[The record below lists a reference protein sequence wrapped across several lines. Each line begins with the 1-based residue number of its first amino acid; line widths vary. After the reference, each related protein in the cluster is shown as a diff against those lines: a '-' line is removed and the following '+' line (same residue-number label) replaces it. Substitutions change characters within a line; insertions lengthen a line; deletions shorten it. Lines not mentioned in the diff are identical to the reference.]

1 MSTTGSNLFTNL
13 SVRAKLALGF
23 SLLIGMILLV
33 AYTGWRATDT
43 LRDRSERITDIAS
56 FSTLARNMRIERLM
70 YIIKGD
76 DAQAAK
82 WLAALDKTEA
92 QLQSITPNF
101 TSKINEALMSETG
114 ATLKRY
120 RDFYTEVVTATR
132 EREALQ
138 KQATASAETA
148 NTHLLS
154 LAEAANAEGGR
165 FEDRQQLAAL
175 FIGLQ
180 KMRISLRSYAATPS
194 KESEEAARSA
204 IDGVRTQVKALAST
218 GLPSDVQK
226 KLEGEIDGY
235 QQRLQQLAVQQAKV
249 DEGQAGISAS
259 ITSILANSDK
269 LTAIQKEFQGEDVTG
284 ARQLLL
290 VWLAIAVALGLLG
303 AWLITR
309 SIVGPLKDTV
319 ALAETVAN
327 GDFTHQQE
335 VTRKDE
341 LGALQTS
348 MQRMTLNLRRLIGD
362 MKDGVVQVASA
373 AEQLSAVT
381 EQTSAGVQSQK
392 VETDQIATAM
402 QEMTATT
409 HEVSRNAGTA
419 AKSALEASQQALQGD
434 QAVTKAVTQIELL
447 ATEMESTKTAMATLR
462 SHAESIG
469 GVLDV
474 IKAVSEQ
481 TNLLALN
488 AAIEAARAGEAGR
501 GFAVVADEVRGLAQ
515 RTRSS
520 TDEIAQLITGLN
532 QSTDRM
538 AAVLDQNVQLTESS
552 VGLSRE
558 ASEMLKRITRSVK
571 DIESMNEQIACAAE
585 QQSAAGEEISRSV
598 TNVRDISDQT
608 AAASEETASSSMEL
622 ARISVSL
629 QEMTRRF
636 KV

>member
-1 MSTTGSNLFTNL
+1 MQQVGWNPLSNI
-13 SVRAKLALGF
+13 SVRAKLGLGF
-23 SLLIGMILLV
+23 ALLIGMILLV
-33 AYTGWRATDT
+33 AYTGWSATDT
-43 LRDRSERITDIAS
+43 LRDRSERMNDIAGY
-56 FSTLARNMRIERLM
+56 STLARDMRIERLV
-70 YIIKGD
+70 YFTKAD

-82 WLAALDKTEA
+82 WLAALDKTEG
-92 QLQSITPNF
+92 QLQAILPHFNSPAN
-101 TSKINEALMSETG
+101 KALLDEAG
-114 ATLKRY
+114 AALKRY
-120 RDFYTEVVTATR
+120 REFYNQTITATR
-132 EREALQ
+132 ERESIR
-138 KQATASAETA
+138 KIASSA
-148 NTHLLS
+148 
-154 LAEAANAEGGR
+154 AEAANAQLLTLAEEANGETGR
-165 FEDRQQLAAL
+165 PADRQQLATL
-175 FIGLQ
+175 FIGVQ
-180 KMRISLRSYAATPS
+180 RMRVDFRGYATAPG
-194 KESEEAARSA
+194 KDSEQTARTSVNTA
-204 IDGVRTQVKALAST
+204 LTQAKALGATALST
-218 GLPSDVQK
+218 ETVQK
-226 KLEGEIDGY
+226 LVGEISGY
-235 QQRLQQLAVQQAKV
+235 GQRLDQLVAAQAQV
-249 DEGQAGISAS
+249 DQAQGGITTT
-259 ITSILANSDK
+259 ITTLLGIADK
-269 LTAIQKEFQGEDVTG
+269 LTGIQQEFRTADVAG

-290 VWLAIAVALGLLG
+290 IWLAVAIALGLAC

-309 SIVGPLKDTV
+309 SIVKPLQDTV
-319 ALAETVAN
+319 ALAEQVAN
-327 GDFTHQQE
+327 GDFTHQQQ

-348 MQRMTLNLRRLIGD
+348 MQGMTGNLRRLIGEVR
-362 MKDGVVQVASA
+362 DGVVQVASA

-381 EQTSAGVQSQK
+381 EQTSAGVQAQK

-409 HEVSRNAGTA
+409 HEVARNAGNA
-419 AKSALEASQQALQGD
+419 AKSALEASHQALQGE
-434 QAVTKAVTQIELL
+434 QSVSKAVDQIQVL
-447 ATEMESTKTAMATLR
+447 AREMESTKTAMATLR
-462 SHAESIG
+462 GHADSIG

-520 TDEIAQLITGLN
+520 TDEIAQLITGLH

-538 AAVLDQNVQLTESS
+538 GTVLDHNVQLTESS

-558 ASEMLKRITRSVK
+558 AGEMLKRITRSVK

-585 QQSAAGEEISRSV
+585 QQSSAGEEISRNV

-622 ARISVSL
+622 ARIGVRL
-629 QEMTRRF
+629 QEMTARF

>member
-1 MSTTGSNLFTNL
+1 MSTTGSNPFTNL
-13 SVRAKLALGF
+13 SVRAKLSLGF

-33 AYTGWRATDT
+33 AYTGWQATAT
-43 LRDRSERITDIAS
+43 LRDRSERISDIAS
-56 FSTLARNMRIERLM
+56 FSTLVRNMRIERLT
-70 YIIKGD
+70 YIIKAD
-76 DAQAAK
+76 DTQAAK
-82 WLAALDKTEA
+82 WLAALDKTDA
-92 QLQSITPNF
+92 QLRSISPNF
-101 TSKINEALMSETG
+101 MSKANAALLAEST
-114 ATLKRY
+114 ATLVRY
-120 RDFYTEVVTATR
+120 RDAYNQVVSATR
-132 EREALQ
+132 ERDAIQ
-138 KQATASAETA
+138 KVATASAETA
-148 NTHLLS
+148 NSHLLS
-154 LAEAANAEGGR
+154 LAAIANAEGGR
-165 FEDRQQLAAL
+165 FADRQQLAAL
-175 FIGLQ
+175 FLGLQ
-180 KMRISLRSYAATPS
+180 KMRINLRTYAAAPS
-194 KESEEAARSA
+194 QEAEAGARQA
-204 IDGVRTQVKALAST
+204 IASVRAQVKALDST
-218 GLPSDVQK
+218 ALPSDVVQK
-226 KLEGEIDGY
+226 LDGEIDGY
-235 QQRLQQLAVQQAKV
+235 LQRLQQLVTQQVKV
-249 DEGQAGISAS
+249 DEGQAS
-259 ITSILANSDK
+259 ITAAITTLLAHSDK
-269 LTAIQKEFQGEDVTG
+269 LTAIQQDFQAEDV
-284 ARQLLL
+284 ARAHQLLL
-290 VWLAIAVALGLLG
+290 VWLTVAVALGLLG

-309 SIVGPLKDTV
+309 SIVGPLRETV
-319 ALAETVAN
+319 ALVETVAN
-327 GDFTHQQE
+327 GDFTHRQE

-341 LGALQTS
+341 LGALQSS
-348 MQRMTLNLRRLIGD
+348 MQRMTVNLRRLIGD
-362 MKDGVVQVASA
+362 VKDGVVQVASA

-402 QEMTATT
+402 QELTATT
-409 HEVSRNAGTA
+409 HEVSHNAGAA

-434 QAVTKAVTQIELL
+434 QAVDRAVAQIELL
-447 ATEMESTKTAMATLR
+447 AHEMESTKTAMATLR
-462 SHAESIG
+462 NHAESIG

-520 TDEIAQLITGLN
+520 TDEIAQLVTGLN

-538 AAVLDQNVQLTESS
+538 AAVLEQNVQLTESS

-558 ASEMLKRITRSVK
+558 AGEMLKRITRSVK
-571 DIESMNEQIACAAE
+571 DIEAKNEQIACAAE

-629 QEMTRRF
+629 QELTRRF

>member
-1 MSTTGSNLFTNL
+1 MQQVGWNPLSNI
-13 SVRAKLALGF
+13 SVRAKLGLGF
-23 SLLIGMILLV
+23 ALLIGMILLV
-33 AYTGWRATDT
+33 AYTGWSATDT
-43 LRDRSERITDIAS
+43 LRDRSERMNDIAGYS
-56 FSTLARNMRIERLM
+56 SLARDMRIERLV
-70 YIIKGD
+70 YLTKAD

-82 WLAALDKTEA
+82 WLAALNKIEG
-92 QLQSITPNF
+92 QLQAIVPHFNSPVN
-101 TSKINEALMSETG
+101 KALLDETG
-114 ATLKRY
+114 TALKRY
-120 RDFYTEVVTATR
+120 RDFYNQTITATR
-132 EREALQ
+132 EREAIR
-138 KQATASAETA
+138 KVATSA
-148 NTHLLS
+148 
-154 LAEAANAEGGR
+154 AEAANAHLLTLAEAVNGETGR
-165 FEDRQQLAAL
+165 PADRQQLTAL
-175 FIGLQ
+175 FIGVQ
-180 KMRISLRSYAATPS
+180 RMRVDFRGYANAPG
-194 KESEEAARSA
+194 KDSEQTARNSVNDA
-204 IDGVRTQVKALAST
+204 LTQAKALSAT
-218 GLPSDVQK
+218 ALPAETVQK
-226 KLEGEIDGY
+226 LLGEISGY
-235 QQRLQQLAVQQAKV
+235 QQRLDQLAAAQARV
-249 DEGQAGISAS
+249 DQAQGGITTT
-259 ITSILANSDK
+259 ITTLLGIADK
-269 LTAIQKEFQGEDVTG
+269 LTASQQEFRTADVAG

-290 VWLAIAVALGLLG
+290 IWLAVAIALGLAC

-309 SIVGPLKDTV
+309 SIVKPLQDTV
-319 ALAETVAN
+319 ALAEQVAN
-327 GDFTHQQE
+327 GDFTHQQQ

-348 MQRMTLNLRRLIGD
+348 MQGMTGNLRRLIGEVR
-362 MKDGVVQVASA
+362 DGVVQVASA

-409 HEVSRNAGTA
+409 HEVARNAGDA
-419 AKSALEASQQALQGD
+419 AKSALEASRQALQGE
-434 QAVTKAVTQIELL
+434 QSVSKAVDQIEVL
-447 ATEMESTKTAMATLR
+447 AREMESTKTAMATLR
-462 SHAESIG
+462 DHADSIG

-520 TDEIAQLITGLN
+520 TDEIAQLITGLH

-538 AAVLDQNVQLTESS
+538 ATVLDHNVQLTESS

-558 ASEMLKRITRSVK
+558 AGEMLKRITRSVK

-585 QQSAAGEEISRSV
+585 QQSSAGEEISRNV

-622 ARISVSL
+622 ARIGVRL
-629 QEMTRRF
+629 QEMTARF

>member
-1 MSTTGSNLFTNL
+1 MQQNGWNVLSNLT
-13 SVRAKLALGF
+13 VRAKLALGF
-23 SLLIGMILLV
+23 ALLIGMILLV
-33 AYTGWRATDT
+33 AYTGWSATDT
-43 LRDRSERITDIAS
+43 LRDRSERMNDIAGY
-56 FSTLARNMRIERLM
+56 STVARDMRIERLV
-70 YIIKGD
+70 YFTKAD

-82 WLAALDKTEA
+82 WLAALEKTEA
-92 QLQSITPNF
+92 QLHGIAPHFKSP
-101 TSKINEALMSETG
+101 INQTLLDEADN
-114 ATLKRY
+114 TLKRY
-120 RDFYTEVVTATR
+120 RDFYDQTITATR
-132 EREALQ
+132 EREAIR
-138 KQATASAETA
+138 KVASAAAEAA
-148 NTHLLS
+148 NTHLLT
-154 LAEAANAEGGR
+154 LAEAANGETGR
-165 FEDRQQLAAL
+165 PADRQQLAAL
-175 FIGLQ
+175 FIGVQRMRVDFRGYATAPNKDSEQ
-180 KMRISLRSYAATPS
+180 KVRDSVNAAFS
-194 KESEEAARSA
+194 QA
-204 IDGVRTQVKALAST
+204 KALGAT
-218 GLPSDVQK
+218 ALPAETVQK
-226 KLEGEIDGY
+226 LLGEISGY
-235 QQRLQQLAVQQAKV
+235 GQRLEQLVAAQAQV
-249 DEGQAGISAS
+249 DQAQGGITTTITTLLS
-259 ITSILANSDK
+259 IADK
-269 LTAIQKEFQGEDVTG
+269 LTAIQQEFRAADVAN

-290 VWLAIAVALGLLG
+290 IWLAIAIALGLAC

-309 SIVGPLKDTV
+309 SIVKPLQDTV
-319 ALAETVAN
+319 ALAEMVAS
-327 GDFTHQQE
+327 GDFTHQQQ

-348 MQRMTLNLRRLIGD
+348 MQRMTGNLRRLIGEVR
-362 MKDGVVQVASA
+362 DGVVQVASA

-409 HEVSRNAGTA
+409 HEVARNAGEA
-419 AKSALEASQQALQGD
+419 AKSALDASRQAQQGD
-434 QAVTKAVTQIELL
+434 QSVSKAIDQIELL
-447 ATEMESTKTAMATLR
+447 AREMASTKAAMATLR
-462 SHAESIG
+462 GHADSIG

-474 IKAVSEQ
+474 IKAVAEQ

-520 TDEIAQLITGLN
+520 TDEIAQLITGLH

-538 AAVLDQNVQLTESS
+538 ATVLDHNVQLTDSS

-558 ASEMLKRITRSVK
+558 AGEMLKRITQSVK

-585 QQSAAGEEISRSV
+585 QQSSAGEEISRNV

-622 ARISVSL
+622 ARIGVRL
-629 QEMTRRF
+629 QEMTTRF

>member
-1 MSTTGSNLFTNL
+1 MQQVGWNPLSNI
-13 SVRAKLALGF
+13 SVRAKLGLGF
-23 SLLIGMILLV
+23 ALLIGMILLV
-33 AYTGWRATDT
+33 AYTGWSATDT
-43 LRDRSERITDIAS
+43 LRDRSERMNDIAGY
-56 FSTLARNMRIERLM
+56 STLARDMRIERLV
-70 YIIKGD
+70 YFTRAD

-82 WLAALDKTEA
+82 WLAALDKTEG
-92 QLQSITPNF
+92 QLQAIVPHFNSPAN
-101 TSKINEALMSETG
+101 KALLDEAG
-114 ATLKRY
+114 AALKRY
-120 RDFYTEVVTATR
+120 RDFYNQTITATR
-132 EREALQ
+132 ERESIR
-138 KQATASAETA
+138 KIASNA
-148 NTHLLS
+148 
-154 LAEAANAEGGR
+154 AEAANAQLLALAEEANGETGR
-165 FEDRQQLAAL
+165 QADRQQLAAL
-175 FIGLQ
+175 FIGVQ
-180 KMRISLRSYAATPS
+180 RMRVDFRGYASLPGKDTEQTARTSVNATL
-194 KESEEAARSA
+194 
-204 IDGVRTQVKALAST
+204 TQAKALGTTA
-218 GLPSDVQK
+218 LPTETVQK
-226 KLEGEIDGY
+226 LVGEITAYG
-235 QQRLQQLAVQQAKV
+235 QRLDQLVAAQAQV
-249 DEGQAGISAS
+249 DQAQGGITTT
-259 ITSILANSDK
+259 ITTLLGIADK
-269 LTAIQKEFQGEDVTG
+269 LTAIQQEFRAADVAG

-290 VWLAIAVALGLLG
+290 IWLAVAIALGLTC

-309 SIVGPLKDTV
+309 SIVKPLQDTV
-319 ALAETVAN
+319 TLAKQVAN
-327 GDFTHQQE
+327 GDFTHQQQ

-348 MQRMTLNLRRLIGD
+348 MQGMTGNLRRLIGEVR
-362 MKDGVVQVASA
+362 DGVVQVASA

-409 HEVSRNAGTA
+409 HEVARNAGNA
-419 AKSALEASQQALQGD
+419 AKSALEASRQAQQGEQS
-434 QAVTKAVTQIELL
+434 VSKAVDQIEVL
-447 ATEMESTKTAMATLR
+447 AREMESTKAAMATLR
-462 SHAESIG
+462 GHADSIG

-520 TDEIAQLITGLN
+520 TDEIAQLITGLH

-538 AAVLDQNVQLTESS
+538 ATVLDHNVQLTDSS

-558 ASEMLKRITRSVK
+558 AGEMLKRITQSVK

-585 QQSAAGEEISRSV
+585 QQSSAGEEISRNV

-622 ARISVSL
+622 ARIGVRL
-629 QEMTRRF
+629 QEMTARF

>member
-1 MSTTGSNLFTNL
+1 MSKTGANPFTNL
-13 SVRAKLALGF
+13 SVRAKLSLGF
-23 SLLIGMILLV
+23 SLLLGMILLM
-33 AYTGWRATDT
+33 AFTGWQATDT
-43 LRDRSERITDIAS
+43 LRDRSERISDIAG
-56 FSTLARNMRIERLM
+56 FSTQARNMRIERLM

-92 QLQSITPNF
+92 LLNSIAPNF
-101 TSKINEALMSETG
+101 DSKVNEALMSEAS

-120 RDFYTEVVTATR
+120 RDFYHEVVTATR
-132 EREALQ
+132 ERDAIQ
-138 KQATASAETA
+138 KGATAAAEAA
-148 NTHLLS
+148 NSYLLK

-175 FIGLQ
+175 FIDLQ
-180 KMRISLRSYAATPS
+180 KMRISLRSYAASPS
-194 KESEEAARSA
+194 KDAEEGARSA
-204 IDGVRTQVKALAST
+204 IDSVHNQVKALGTS
-218 GLPSDVQK
+218 GLPVAVLRQLD
-226 KLEGEIDGY
+226 GEILGY
-235 QQRLQQLAVQQAKV
+235 QQRLQELSAQQAKV
-249 DEGQAGISAS
+249 DEGQAGITACITAILS
-259 ITSILANSDK
+259 ISDK
-269 LTAIQKEFQGEDVTG
+269 LTAIQKDFQAEDVTA
-284 ARQLLL
+284 ARHLLL
-290 VWLAIAVALGLLG
+290 VWLIVAIALGLLG

-319 ALAETVAN
+319 TLAEMVAN

-348 MQRMTLNLRRLIGD
+348 MQRMTLNLRGLIGE
-362 MKDGVVQVASA
+362 MKDGIVQVASA

-409 HEVSRNAGTA
+409 HEVSRNAGAA

-434 QAVTKAVTQIELL
+434 QAVNKAVAQIELL
-447 ATEMESTKTAMATLR
+447 AHEMESTKTAMATLR
-462 SHAESIG
+462 NHAESIG

-520 TDEIAQLITGLN
+520 TDEIAQLITALN
-532 QSTDRM
+532 QSTEQM
-538 AAVLDQNVQLTESS
+538 ATVLEQNVQLTDSS

-558 ASEMLKRITRSVK
+558 ASEMLKRITQAVK
-571 DIESMNEQIACAAE
+571 NIEAMNEQIACAAE
-585 QQSAAGEEISRSV
+585 QQSAAGEEISRGV

-622 ARISVSL
+622 ARIGVSL

>member
-1 MSTTGSNLFTNL
+1 MSRTGSNPFSNL

-33 AYTGWRATDT
+33 AYTGWQATDT
-43 LRDRSERITDIAS
+43 LRDRSERISDIAG
-56 FSTLARNMRIERLM
+56 FSTQARNMRIERLM

-76 DAQAAK
+76 DVQADK
-82 WLAALDKTEA
+82 WLVALNKTEA
-92 QLQSITPNF
+92 QLQSITPYF
-101 TSKINEALMSETG
+101 TSPVNEALMREATD
-114 ATLKRY
+114 TLKRY
-120 RDFYTEVVTATR
+120 RVFYNQVVTATR
-132 EREALQ
+132 QRDAIQ
-138 KQATASAETA
+138 KMATT
-148 NTHLLS
+148 T
-154 LAEAANAEGGR
+154 AEATNSQLLKLAAVVNAEGGR
-165 FEDRQQLAAL
+165 IEDRQHLSAL
-175 FIGLQ
+175 FLGQQ
-180 KMRISLRSYAATPS
+180 KMRINLRSYAAAPS
-194 KESEEAARSA
+194 KEAEEAARNA
-204 IDGVRTQVKALAST
+204 IEEVKSQIKALST
-218 GLPSDVQK
+218 SGLPAEVVQQ
-226 KLEGEIDGY
+226 LDQSVDGY
-235 QQRLQQLAVQQAKV
+235 RQGLQQLIAEQAKV
-249 DEGQAGISAS
+249 DEGQAGISTTIA
-259 ITSILANSDK
+259 SILATTDK
-269 LTAIQKEFQGEDVTG
+269 LTAIQKEFQAADVTA
-284 ARQLLL
+284 ARQMLLI
-290 VWLAIAVALGLLG
+290 WLAIAVALGVLA

-327 GDFTHQQE
+327 GDFTHQTE

-341 LGALQTS
+341 LGALQAS
-348 MQRMTLNLRRLIGD
+348 MQRMTLNLRGLVGD
-362 MKDGVVQVASA
+362 LKDGVVQVASA
-373 AEQLSAVT
+373 AEELSAVT

-402 QEMTATT
+402 QEMTAST
-409 HEVSRNAGTA
+409 HEVSRNAGNA
-419 AKSALEASQQALQGD
+419 AKSAQEASQQALQGD
-434 QAVTKAVTQIELL
+434 AAVNKAVAQIELL
-447 ATEMESTKTAMATLR
+447 ASEMNSTKTAMAALR

-520 TDEIAQLITGLN
+520 TDEIAQLITGLS

-538 AAVLDQNVQLTESS
+538 AAVLEQNVQLTDSS
-552 VGLSRE
+552 VDLSRE
-558 ASEMLKRITRSVK
+558 ASEMLKRITQSVEGIK
-571 DIESMNEQIACAAE
+571 AMNEQIACAAE
-585 QQSAAGEEISRSV
+585 QQSAVGEEISRSV

-622 ARISVSL
+622 ARIGVRL
-629 QEMTRRF
+629 QEMTQRF